1 MQPRRNTH
9 TLVLYATVVFAS
21 ERNTV
26 HSHSLSTLVLAL
38 RVLDLYT
45 QSATVRLTLSAAPRF
60 DLKNNLRFAASAG
73 TTAGDAGLDNNNDTA
88 TTTTTTLAV
97 ATVAKKDTGTA
108 AALASVCEVSL
119 VHLAHHSFVQS
130 TRTIRNHAK
139 RTLVIRG
146 TRCPARRCAC
156 ACARASADSGPW
168 WYQTEEGQTE
178 GLYAAPASEET
189 SAVCSR

>member
-1 MQPRRNTH
+1 MHTRRNTH
-9 TLVLYATVVFAS
+9 TLVLYAAVAFAS

-26 HSHSLSTLVLAL
+26 HSHSLAALVLAL

-88 TTTTTTLAV
+88 AATTITIAV
-97 ATVAKKDTGTA
+97 ATVAKKDTGT

-130 TRTIRNHAK
+130 TRTIRNRAK
-139 RTLVIRG
+139 HTLVIRG
-146 TRCPARRCAC
+146 TRCPARRCAY
-156 ACARASADSGPW
+156 AREHAR
-168 WYQTEEGQTE
+168 TCNTRTRI
-178 GLYAAPASEET
+178 LCT
-189 SAVCSR
+189 AVVVV

>member
-1 MQPRRNTH
+1 MQTRRNTH

-26 HSHSLSTLVLAL
+26 HSHSLADLVLAL

-88 TTTTTTLAV
+88 TATTIAV
-97 ATVAKKDTGTA
+97 ATVAKKDTGT

-119 VHLAHHSFVQS
+119 VHLAHHSFVQG

-139 RTLVIRG
+139 HTLVIRG
-146 TRCPARRCAC
+146 TRCPARRCAY
-156 ACARASADSGPW
+156 AREHAR
-168 WYQTEEGQTE
+168 TCNTRTRI
-178 GLYAAPASEET
+178 LCT
-189 SAVCSR
+189 AVVVV

>member
-1 MQPRRNTH
+1 MQTRRNTH
-9 TLVLYATVVFAS
+9 TLVLDATVVFAS

-26 HSHSLSTLVLAL
+26 HSHSLATLVLAL

-73 TTAGDAGLDNNNDTA
+73 TTAGEAGLDNNNDTA
-88 TTTTTTLAV
+88 ATTTIAV
-97 ATVAKKDTGTA
+97 ATVAKKDAGTA

-139 RTLVIRG
+139 HTLVTRG
-146 TRCPARRCAC
+146 TRCPARRCAY
-156 ACARASADSGPW
+156 AREHAR
-168 WYQTEEGQTE
+168 TCNTRTRI
-178 GLYAAPASEET
+178 LRT
-189 SAVCSR
+189 AVVVV

>member
-1 MQPRRNTH
+1 MQTRRNTH

-26 HSHSLSTLVLAL
+26 HSHSLASLVLAL

-60 DLKNNLRFAASAG
+60 DLKNLRFAASAG

-88 TTTTTTLAV
+88 ATTTTIAV
-97 ATVAKKDTGTA
+97 ATVAKKDTGT

-139 RTLVIRG
+139 HTLVIRG
-146 TRCPARRCAC
+146 TRCPARRCAYAREHARTCNTRTRILC
-156 ACARASADSGPW
+156 AQPW
-168 WYQTEEGQTE
+168 
-178 GLYAAPASEET
+178 L
-189 SAVCSR
+189 

>member
-1 MQPRRNTH
+1 VIRLSSSRSFVRRSHSHSYANATQHTH
-9 TLVLYATVVFAS
+9 TGTVRTTAVFAS

-26 HSHSLSTLVLAL
+26 HSHSLATLVLAL

-60 DLKNNLRFAASAG
+60 DLKNLRFAASAG

-88 TTTTTTLAV
+88 ATTTIAV
-97 ATVAKKDTGTA
+97 ATVAKKDAGTA

-130 TRTIRNHAK
+130 TRTIRNRAK
-139 RTLVIRG
+139 HTLVIRG
-146 TRCPARRCAC
+146 TRCPARRCAH
-156 ACARASADSGPW
+156 AREHAR
-168 WYQTEEGQTE
+168 TCNTRTRI
-178 GLYAAPASEET
+178 LRT
-189 SAVCSR
+189 AVVVV